1 MESQFSCKQFRI
13 HFYNGLY
20 DMSVVSGNIC
30 RDVLRVCN
38 VGFCGIFSEEFSC
51 NVFAVSCDI

>member
-1 MESQFSCKQFRI
+1 
-13 HFYNGLY
+13 
-20 DMSVVSGNIC
+20 MSVVSGNVC

-38 VGFCGIFSEEFSC
+38 VEFCGIFSEEFSC